1 MTSKAWSA
9 GTVIDS
15 PWLQDVNDV
24 TYFATSQTGKAKLQ
38 REMVSVWDYFT
49 SSSFDPSQDANYAAT
64 TTAFNSA
71 IATGKR
77 VYVPAGTYVV
87 EDVALLANTEIYGEG
102 WKSII
107 KQRASAASNHF
118 CFAIGQNAAADATSI
133 AQYQNV
139 YIHDLQFLGRV
150 ATEAFSQFVHLVSL
164 NNVKD
169 AVVERCFFNGF
180 KGDGLYIGSGIL
192 GNELHNRNVII
203 RDCFFDGVI
212 NDNRNGI
219 SVVDINGILITGTS
233 FRN

>member
-77 VYVPAGTYVV
+77 VYVPAGTYAV

-118 CFAIGQNAAADATSI
+118 CF
-133 AQYQNV
+133 
-139 YIHDLQFLGRV
+139 
-150 ATEAFSQFVHLVSL
+150 
-164 NNVKD
+164 
-169 AVVERCFFNGF
+169 
-180 KGDGLYIGSGIL
+180 
-192 GNELHNRNVII
+192 
-203 RDCFFDGVI
+203 
-212 NDNRNGI
+212 
-219 SVVDINGILITGTS
+219 
-233 FRN
+233 